1 MQRPHLLPLLLL
13 CPLFCAPALAAAPQ
27 YKLTLLGKANSI
39 NAINTR
45 ITNDGLVVG
54 VLVDPVTNA
63 LRTYQ
68 WKDGVH
74 TMLDTPINRVGAVS
88 RNGTIAGEVI
98 DFGYEYYLAQ
108 PAIYANG
115 VTTMVPSPI
124 TPASRY
130 NYLSG
135 INNAGKVT
143 GTQYFSGEPYAYT
156 SVNGVSTLLGALGG
170 THSYVG
176 AMNEAGVVVGAA
188 QTADGDYHMFRH
200 DGSGMVDLGVLSG
213 GHSGAANDINDAG
226 VVVGSYLT
234 GEDASALQRAVIYK
248 DGVVQPLGTFAPG
261 VHSWAVAINNHD
273 QVVGNG
279 NFSFLVSDGVTYNLD
294 KLLPANS
301 GLYVSTVYDIDDRAQ
316 ITGTV
321 CGAGQG
327 CFGML
332 LSPVP
337 EPESA
342 LMLLAGLGLLYRLRK
357 PLRPARERSRHAAI

>member
-1 MQRPHLLPLLLL
+1 MQLPKGLLLLLL
-13 CPLFCAPALAAAPQ
+13 CPLCATPAVAAAPQ
-27 YKLTLLGKANSI
+27 YKLTLLGKANTV

-54 VLVDPVTNA
+54 VLVDPVSNA

-68 WKDGVH
+68 WKDGVY

-88 RNGTIAGEVI
+88 GNGTIAGEVI
-98 DFGYEYYLAQ
+98 DFSYESYLAQ

-115 VTTMVPSPI
+115 VTTMVPSPMS
-124 TPASRY
+124 PASKY

-135 INNAGKVT
+135 INNAGKVA

-156 SVNGVSTLLGALGG
+156 SINGVSTLLGALGG
-170 THSYVG
+170 AHSYVG
-176 AMNEAGVVVGAA
+176 GMNEAGVVVGAA

-200 DGSGMVDLGVLSG
+200 DGSGMVDLGALSDG
-213 GHSGAANDINDAG
+213 RAGAANDINDAG
-226 VVVGSYLT
+226 VVVGSDLT
-234 GEDASALQRAVIYK
+234 GEDGSTHQRAVIYK
-248 DGVVQPLGTFAPG
+248 DGVMQPLGTFAPG
-261 VHSWAVAINNHD
+261 VNSWAMAINNHG

-279 NFSFLVSDGVTYNLD
+279 NFSFLVSDGVTYNLN
-294 KLLPANS
+294 KLLPADS
-301 GLYVSTVYDIDDRAQ
+301 GLYVDTVYDIDDSAQ

-332 LSPVP
+332 LSPIP
-337 EPESA
+337 EPA
-342 LMLLAGLGLLYRLRK
+342 TGLMLLAGLGVLYRLRG
-357 PLRPARERSRHAAI
+357 RGQSV

>member
-1 MQRPHLLPLLLL
+1 MQLPKGLLLLLL
-13 CPLFCAPALAAAPQ
+13 CPLFSAPALAAAPQ
-27 YKLTLLGKANSI
+27 YKLTLLGNANTV

-54 VLVDPVTNA
+54 VLVDPVSSA
-63 LRTYQ
+63 LRAYQ

-74 TMLDTPINRVGAVS
+74 TMLDTPINRVGAIS
-88 RNGTIAGEVI
+88 ADGKIAGELI
-98 DFGYEYYLAQ
+98 DFRYEIYMAQ
-108 PAIYANG
+108 PAVYANG

-124 TPASRY
+124 TPPSKY

-135 INNAGKVT
+135 INNAGKVA
-143 GTQYFSGEPYAYT
+143 GTQYFNGEGYAYT

-170 THSYVG
+170 AYSYVG
-176 AMNEAGVVVGAA
+176 GMNEAGVVVGSA
-188 QTADGDYHMFRH
+188 QTADGEYHMFRH
-200 DGSGMVDLGVLSG
+200 DGSGMVDLGVLGDGRSAEA
-213 GHSGAANDINDAG
+213 SDINGAG
-226 VVVGSYLT
+226 VVVGSDLT
-234 GEDASALQRAVIYK
+234 GEDSSTQRRAVIYK
-248 DGVVQPLGTFAPG
+248 DGVMQLLGTFAPG
-261 VHSWAVAINNHD
+261 VDSWAMAINNHE

-279 NFSFLVSDGVTYNLD
+279 NFSFLVSDGVTYNLNH
-294 KLLPANS
+294 LLPANS
-301 GLYVSTVYDIDDRAQ
+301 GLYVDAVYDINDSAQ

-342 LMLLAGLGLLYRLRK
+342 LMLLGGLGLLYGLRRTA
-357 PLRPARERSRHAAI
+357 RPV

>member
-1 MQRPHLLPLLLL
+1 MQLSKGLLLLLL
-13 CPLFCAPALAAAPQ
+13 CPMFSAPALAAAPQ
-27 YKLTLLGKANSI
+27 YKLTLLGKANTV

-88 RNGTIAGEVI
+88 GNGTIAGEVI
-98 DFGYEYYLAQ
+98 DFGYETYLAQ
-108 PAIYANG
+108 PAVYANG
-115 VTTMVPSPI
+115 VTTMVPSPLS
-124 TPASRY
+124 PPSKY

-135 INNAGKVT
+135 INNAGKVA
-143 GTQYFSGEPYAYT
+143 GTQYFNGEGYAYT

-170 THSYVG
+170 THSYLG
-176 AMNEAGVVVGAA
+176 GMNEAGVVVGSA
-188 QTADGDYHMFRH
+188 QTADGDFHMFRH
-200 DGSGMVDLGVLSG
+200 D
-213 GHSGAANDINDAG
+213 GAANDINDAG

-234 GEDASALQRAVIYK
+234 GEDASTLQRAVIYK
-248 DGVVQPLGTFAPG
+248 DGVMQLLGTFAPG
-261 VHSWAVAINNHD
+261 VHSWAAAINNHG

-279 NFSFLVSDGVTYNLD
+279 NFSFLVSDGVTYNLN
-294 KLLPANS
+294 KLLPAGS
-301 GLYVSTVYDIDDRAQ
+301 GLYVDTVYDIDDRAQ

-342 LMLLAGLGLLYRLRK
+342 LMLLAGLGLLYRLRRRA
-357 PLRPARERSRHAAI
+357 PSR